1 MFGVVLTIWLLVQLP
16 VGLVLGRLIGCPQ
29 KQRASRCIAPSR
41 PALPPRARAA

>member
-1 MFGVVLTIWLLVQLP
+1 MLGVFLTIWLLLQLP

-29 KQRASRCIAPSR
+29 KPRATRCIAPSR

>member
-1 MFGVVLTIWLLVQLP
+1 MLGGFLTIWLLLQLP

-29 KQRASRCIAPSR
+29 KPRATRIASSR